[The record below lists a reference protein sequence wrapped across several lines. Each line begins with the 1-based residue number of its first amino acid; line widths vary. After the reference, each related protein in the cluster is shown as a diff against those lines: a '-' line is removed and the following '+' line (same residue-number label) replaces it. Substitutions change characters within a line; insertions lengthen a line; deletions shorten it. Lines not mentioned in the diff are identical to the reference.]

1 MEKGWK
7 EKLTPL
13 TTRQMVECYDTDGS
27 MAQMYL
33 WAMYGLGL
41 KSLEDFDKPKNQYSV
56 EEIGEISV
64 AVVEASNKGKNPTNK
79 A

>member
-1 MEKGWK
+1 MKTGWK

-13 TTRQMVECYDTDGS
+13 TTRQMVDCYDTVGT
-27 MAQMYL
+27 MEQMYK

-41 KSLEDFDKPKNQYSV
+41 KSLEDFDKSENQYSV

-64 AVVEASNKGKNPTNK
+64 AVVEASDRGKNPTSK